1 MLLGDR
7 QFKREKSKNV
17 KIVNFDEKK
26 IYKLIKQQEGKRF
39 KCSKIYG
46 DGKASIRIVKTIE
59 SVKEIEI
66 QKTLNY

>member
-1 MLLGDR
+1 VLLGDR

-17 KIVNFDEKK
+17 KTVNFEEKK